1 LVTIFSDNR
10 KNGLSERLSESP
22 YFFPDSEI
30 LKTRKCTI
38 SSLFVL
44 ECLIFQGVSDRS
56 TRKIGETPYKFPHSE
71 DKKVEPSEGIFE
83 KQEYYSIFDT
93 PKRLFFRIVVRENN
107 QLRGFTLITR

>member
-1 LVTIFSDNR
+1 
-10 KNGLSERLSESP
+10 LSETR
-22 YFFPDSEI
+22 YFFPDSTTS
-30 LKTRKCTI
+30 KTQKMHF
-38 SSLFVL
+38 LGFLVL
-44 ECLIFQGVSDRS
+44 ESLIFQGVSDNS